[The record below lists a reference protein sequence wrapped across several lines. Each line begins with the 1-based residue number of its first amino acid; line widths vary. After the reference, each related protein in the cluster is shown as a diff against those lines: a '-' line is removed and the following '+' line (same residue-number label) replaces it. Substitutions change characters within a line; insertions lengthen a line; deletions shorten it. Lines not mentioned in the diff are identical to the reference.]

1 MWWWVKSG
9 VEEGSTRECAM
20 RGIDIKAPATPPK
33 TSSFIAEDGNA
44 LTRTL
49 VTAAMLAPAE
59 CAVAELAFVFW
70 GVRVSKTLRS

>member
-1 MWWWVKSG
+1 VNARCG
-9 VEEGSTRECAM
+9 ESTS
-20 RGIDIKAPATPPK
+20 KQQLPLQK